1 MRLWVQCAIFGIF
14 ASAIVSVNP
23 VSVRAQ
29 AMQTAQCPRFTA
41 PAWHNEQNG
50 KTGDTFGISLTN
62 VKMSCTDAIA
72 LAKKLMTPPIPGD
85 FASPYPVKGGPA
97 GYHCYITADGK
108 GHAWGGTCHTEG
120 GSSVSS
126 IDWGPITKP

>member
-1 MRLWVQCAIFGIF
+1 MRLWVQCAALGIF

-29 AMQTAQCPRFTA
+29 DMHMAHCPTFTA
-41 PAWHNEQNG
+41 TTWHNEQNG
-50 KTGDTFGISLTN
+50 KTGNTFGISLTN
-62 VKMSCTDAIA
+62 VKMSCGDAIA

-85 FASPYPVKGGPA
+85 FASPYAVKGGPA

-126 IDWGPITKP
+126 IDWGPITK